1 MMLQK
6 KIPWQS
12 EKAGFEEAVEYLKG
26 RALGSIQSMRTPWN
40 SFNSATV
47 DGLEW
52 SSMTV
57 IAGRPASGKT
67 AILQHLIRDAME
79 INSTQRM
86 RVLNFQLEMPKR
98 ALAIREY
105 SAATG
110 LSYKQ
115 LCSASGGKLTV
126 EDFEKIAAYTER
138 RIKYPIDV
146 VDDSCSVNDFRDTV
160 NNYMAT
166 HKTEKGYTN
175 TLITIDHSILLKQE
189 SYERDKTAMLYNLG
203 ETLTSLKKKYPIAF
217 VVLSQLNREAEDP
230 TRNEEGKY
238 GNYVLESDIF
248 GGDALLQHA
257 DTVVGVKRPLKY
269 NIKIYGPEKYI
280 INDRDIM
287 AFHFLKCRNGETG
300 IAWFKGDFGRMQVV
314 ETDTPP
320 QQERKYIKSK

>member
-1 MMLQK
+1 MNK
-6 KIPWQS
+6 KTPWQS

-26 RALGSIQSMRTPWN
+26 RAIGSIQSMKTPWS
-40 SFNSATV
+40 SFNAATI

-98 ALAIREY
+98 SLAIREY
-105 SAATG
+105 SAAAG

-115 LCSASGGKLTV
+115 LCSAGGYTLKV
-126 EDFEKIAAYTER
+126 EDFEKIARYTEK

-146 VDDSCSVNDFRDTV
+146 VDDPCSVNEFKDIIRS
-160 NNYMAT
+160 YMET
-166 HKTEKGYTN
+166 HKTDKGYTN
-175 TLITIDHSILLKQE
+175 TLVTVDHSILLKQE
-189 SYERDKTAMLYNLG
+189 AFERDKTAMLYNLG
-203 ETLTSLKKKYPIAF
+203 EALTHLKKKYPIAF
-217 VVLSQLNREAEDP
+217 VILSQLNREAEDP
-230 TRNEEGKY
+230 TRNEDGKY

-300 IAWFKGDFGRMQVV
+300 IAWFKGDFGRMQVT
-314 ETDTPP
+314 ETTTPA
-320 QQERKYIKSK
+320 QQERITFKNK

>member
-1 MMLQK
+1 MTNK
-6 KIPWQS
+6 KLAWQS
-12 EKAGFEEAVEYLKG
+12 EKAGFEEAVAYLKG
-26 RALGSIQSMRTPWN
+26 RAIGAIQSMKTPWN
-40 SFNSATV
+40 SFNAATV

-67 AILQHLIRDAME
+67 AILQHLIREAME
-79 INSTQRM
+79 INSTQQM

-98 ALAIREY
+98 SLAIREF
-105 SAATG
+105 SAAAG

-115 LCSASGGKLTV
+115 LCSAGGYKLSVT
-126 EDFEKIAAYTER
+126 ELEKIAKYAEY

-146 VDDSCSVNDFRDTV
+146 VDTSCSVNDFKDIV
-160 NNYMAT
+160 HSYMDT
-166 HKTEKGYTN
+166 HKTDKGYTN
-175 TLITIDHSILLKQE
+175 TLVTIDHSILLRQE
-189 SYERDKTAMLYNLG
+189 TFERDRTAMLYNLG
-203 ETLTSLKKKYPIAF
+203 EAITFLKKRYPIAF
-217 VVLSQLNREAEDP
+217 VILSQLNREAEDP
-230 TRNEEGKY
+230 QRNEEGKY
-238 GNYVLESDIF
+238 SNYVLESDIF

-269 NIKIYGPEKYI
+269 NIRIYGPEKYI

-314 ETDTPP
+314 ETDTPA
-320 QQERKYIKSK
+320 QQERINTKNK

>member
-1 MMLQK
+1 MQK
-6 KIPWQS
+6 KTPWQS

-26 RALGSIQSMRTPWN
+26 RAIGSIQSMRTPWS
-40 SFNSATV
+40 SFNAATV

-98 ALAIREY
+98 SLAIREY
-105 SAATG
+105 SAAAG

-115 LCSASGGKLTV
+115 LCSAGGYTLTV
-126 EDFEKIAAYTER
+126 DDFERIAKYTEM
-138 RIKYPIDV
+138 RIKYPIDI
-146 VDDSCSVNDFRDTV
+146 VDDPCSVNEFRDIIKM
-160 NNYMAT
+160 YMEAHRT
-166 HKTEKGYTN
+166 DKGYTN
-175 TLITIDHSILLKQE
+175 TLITVDHSILLKQE
-189 SYERDKTAMLYNLG
+189 AYERDKTAMLYNLG
-203 ETLTSLKKKYPIAF
+203 ETLTHLKKKYPIAF
-217 VVLSQLNREAEDP
+217 VILSQLNREAEDP

-257 DTVVGVKRPLKY
+257 DTVVGIKRPLKY

-300 IAWFKGDFGRMQVV
+300 IAWFKGDFGRMMVT
-314 ETDTPP
+314 ETTTPS
-320 QQERKYIKSK
+320 QQERITFKNK

>member
-1 MMLQK
+1 MLK
-6 KIPWQS
+6 RKPRWKS
-12 EKAGFEEAVEYLKG
+12 EKASFEEAFEYIKG
-26 RALGSIQSMRTPWN
+26 RAIGSIQSMKTPWN
-40 SFNSATV
+40 SFNAATV

-67 AILQHLIRDAME
+67 AILQHLIRSAME
-79 INSTQRM
+79 INSAQRM
-86 RVLNFQLEMPKR
+86 RVLNFQLEMPGR
-98 ALAIREY
+98 SLAIREY

-110 LSYKQ
+110 LTYKQ
-115 LCSASGGKLTV
+115 LCSGGNHKLIV
-126 EDFEKIAAYTER
+126 DDFEKIASYTER
-138 RIKYPIDV
+138 RIQYPIDV
-146 VDDSCSVNDFRDTV
+146 FDESCSVNDFRDEIHL
-160 NNYMAT
+160 YMET
-166 HKTEKGYTN
+166 HKTDKGYTN
-175 TLITIDHSILLKQE
+175 TLVTIDHSILLRQE
-189 SYERDKTAMLYNLG
+189 SFERDKTAMLYNFG
-203 ETLTSLKKKYPIAF
+203 ETITSLKKKYPIAF

-280 INDRDIM
+280 INDRDTM

-314 ETDTPP
+314 EIDTPP
-320 QQERKYIKSK
+320 QQERKFFKTK